1 MTLIQVEDYN
11 HVDKNKLLDALIKTR
26 QHQYS
31 NIPPPPISSFIA
43 ELEHR
48 LGWHTF
54 NSNCPLCKEEGRM

>member
-31 NIPPPPISSFIA
+31 NIP
-43 ELEHR
+43 
-48 LGWHTF
+48 LGEF
-54 NSNCPLCKEEGRM
+54 